1 MKVQKIIIFLLF
13 ITVILSSIWLYIYFI
28 EKQKNNN
35 LEEIEKEILWEELYI
50 EEKKE
55 EKWLDLLKKE
65 YASKWLVLN
74 WDIYL
79 ENDEYILALRNYIEA
94 SKNDKNDQ
102 NITKKIADTY
112 FLLKNWEQAYKYYS
126 QITNKELVDNK
137 KLFYSLLY
145 SKNLEESES
154 NLWMLDSI
162 NSFSKTQEEKF
173 YYTNSL
179 WCVKDFSL
187 CKKNFQEFIE
197 KPWFTPNS
205 DEIKNIKLALDNY
218 KSLQLDEPYY
228 KNSLIVWAFLQNELY
243 PIAIILWKQ
252 ILSEKNNYKPILKII
267 AQSYFELWDY
277 ENARVYLTT
286 YYNLEP
292 DDIWVSYMLWII
304 YQKLNDY
311 LLSTIHFSKALKLW
325 FQDKENIYRLQIY
338 NAYILDDTNKIITYF
353 NDLIK
358 SQEQPQYKDLILATY
373 YNLINWNT
381 KRWIE
386 LTEIWLRLYP
396 EKEDFFWFT
405 WWVFIESWKYDE
417 AEKALKKWFEINPQN
432 TLINFNFWRL
442 EKLKWEYTK
451 SMIYFKRSLK
461 LDNRWEISKMSEIE
475 LQKLEELINSWV
487 TNN

>member
-1 MKVQKIIIFLLF
+1 
-13 ITVILSSIWLYIYFI
+13 
-28 EKQKNNN
+28 
-35 LEEIEKEILWEELYI
+35 
-50 EEKKE
+50 
-55 EKWLDLLKKE
+55 
-65 YASKWLVLN
+65 
-74 WDIYL
+74 
-79 ENDEYILALRNYIEA
+79 
-94 SKNDKNDQ
+94 
-102 NITKKIADTY
+102 
-112 FLLKNWEQAYKYYS
+112 
-126 QITNKELVDNK
+126 
-137 KLFYSLLY
+137 
-145 SKNLEESES
+145 
-154 NLWMLDSI
+154 MLDSI